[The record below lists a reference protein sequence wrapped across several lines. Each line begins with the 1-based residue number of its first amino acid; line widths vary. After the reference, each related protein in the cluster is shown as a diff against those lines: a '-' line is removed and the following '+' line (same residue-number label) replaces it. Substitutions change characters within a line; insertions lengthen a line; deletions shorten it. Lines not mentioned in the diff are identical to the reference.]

1 MTGDRAKLAIV
12 LKHERWVLDQVAY
25 DLAGG
30 RATARQCAETAVVLE
45 RVARLLREH
54 AAAVSFGGGAVDG
67 VVDAGVLGERG
78 EASW

>member
-1 MTGDRAKLAIV
+1 MASV
-12 LKHERWVLDQVAY
+12 M
-25 DLAGG
+25 
-30 RATARQCAETAVVLE
+30 VVLE
-45 RVARLLREH
+45 RVARLLRDH

>member
-1 MTGDRAKLAIV
+1 MTGERARLAIA
-12 LKHERWVLDQVAY
+12 LKHEEWVLERVAY

-45 RVARLLREH
+45 RVARQLREH

-67 VVDAGVLGERG
+67 VVDAGVLGDEGGGAR
-78 EASW
+78 